1 MRSGLER
8 CGDRFGRSE
17 GGNAVTVS
25 RPGSRTKRVVGGA
38 FRRSE

>member
-25 RPGSRTKRVVGGA
+25 RPGSRTKRVGGA
-38 FRRSE
+38 LRRSSA